1 MAWRCWGPFGLIW
14 LQGMGPG
21 APQELCD
28 SPALTPRSEHAGT
41 RCLGMEILG
50 DGRDFQVQSLM
61 APLSLP
67 ATRRRWLV

>member
-1 MAWRCWGPFGLIW
+1 MEMLGTLRVNLATRDGTRYPA
-14 LQGMGPG
+14 G
-21 APQELCD
+21 A
-28 SPALTPRSEHAGT
+28 EHAGT

-67 ATRRRWLV
+67 ATRRRSLV